1 MTIANLHSTIRD
13 GVRVVAVSGEI
24 DMSNAGDLRT
34 AILDS
39 TPNELLGLVLDF
51 TALEYIDSAGIH
63 FLYRLGDAVRA
74 RGQTLRIVIPPD
86 CPASDALRLAGV
98 QRHVD
103 VVPELD
109 EGIRA
114 VAASAPRDG

>member
-1 MTIANLHSTIRD
+1 MTIANLHSTTRD
-13 GVRVVAVSGEI
+13 GVRVVTLTGEI

-39 TPNELLGLVLDF
+39 TPNALLGLVLDC
-51 TALEYIDSAGIH
+51 TTLEYIDSAGIQL
-63 FLYRLGDAVRA
+63 LYRLGDALRA
-74 RGQTLRIVIPPD
+74 RGQTLRVVVPPSS
-86 CPASDALRLAGV
+86 PASDALRLAGV